1 MLRSTFTVWTA
12 EQLHVKQEELD
23 EVKLSPVFDLF
34 ISRIEEARRR
44 GAADPLT
51 TITTKRAGG
60 NSRACTKRMLE
71 QLGFTAP
78 QRRAVHRLLAGSPS
92 GWPGLLRLYAASAD
106 LTSGQRQYARR
117 QLQALR
123 SHEPARSGSRA
134 GCPVSPAMPESAI
147 TPATATTGT
156 CSPDNSRG
164 TPSP

>member
-1 MLRSTFTVWTA
+1 MQITSNDWTA
-12 EQLHVKQEELD
+12 AQLHLTAEELAD
-23 EVKLSPVFDLF
+23 INLTPVFDLF

-71 QLGFTAP
+71 QLGLTAP
-78 QRRAVHRLLAGSPS
+78 QRRAVHRLLAGSPA
-92 GWPGLLRLYAASAD
+92 GWPGLLRLYAASPD
-106 LTSGQRQYARR
+106 LTSGQLQYARR

-147 TPATATTGT
+147 
-156 CSPDNSRG
+156 
-164 TPSP
+164 

>member
-1 MLRSTFTVWTA
+1 MLRSTFNDWTA
-12 EQLHVKQEELD
+12 EQLHVTQEELD
-23 EVKLSPVFDLF
+23 DVKLSPVFDLF

-71 QLGFTAP
+71 QLGFTAA

-92 GWPGLLRLYAASAD
+92 GWPGLLRLYAATAD

-117 QLQALR
+117 QLQTLR
-123 SHEPARSGSRA
+123 GHELARSGSRA
-134 GCPVSPAMPESAI
+134 GCSVSPA
-147 TPATATTGT
+147 TP
-156 CSPDNSRG
+156 
-164 TPSP
+164 